1 MTVIRP
7 KYLLFLVLTVML
19 IVVTGCKSSSA
30 GNGDEKIEIIMTHE
44 LPESFFKHK
53 YMEKFKEEVE
63 EKSDGR
69 LNVKIYSSGQ
79 LFKDGEALQALGTGS
94 VQMVWPV
101 SVHLEALDEQY
112 GIVNLPFALDDEQV
126 LKNQNF
132 RHDLTSLLNT
142 FVEDKG
148 IRVLGL
154 LRTAEGIILTSDDE
168 VKEMKDLQGLKIRS
182 VGGQVATDIIE
193 SFKASA
199 VSLPATE
206 IATSLSQGVIDG
218 VNTSPD
224 GWKDVVG
231 STAKYGFIVPQM
243 QIFTYSVATDKAWFD
258 DLPEDLQEIIK
269 VTLDELLT
277 VQWQESMDLDKKYIK
292 EVTEEFGNVHRATD
306 SDVEEWK
313 EKLKGVSSNFEKR
326 YPDAFQKFKELKE
339 KHD

>member
-1 MTVIRP
+1 MVFRR
-7 KYLLFLVLTVML
+7 KYLLLLILTGVLIGL
-19 IVVTGCKSSSA
+19 AGCKSSSA
-30 GNGDEKIEIIMTHE
+30 GNEEKKYDVIMTHE

-53 YMEKFKEEVE
+53 YMEKFKKEVE

-69 LNVKIYSSGQ
+69 LDVKIYPSGQ

-94 VQMVWPV
+94 VHMVWPV

-112 GIVNLPFALDDEQV
+112 GIVNLPFALTDEQV
-126 LKNQNF
+126 LNNQNF
-132 RHDLTSLLNT
+132 RHDLTGLLNT

-154 LRTAEGIILTSDDE
+154 LRTAEGIILTSDEE
-168 VKEMKDLQGLKIRS
+168 VKEMKDLKGLKIRS
-182 VGGQVATDIIE
+182 VGGQVATDMIE

-231 STAKYGFIVPQM
+231 STAKYGYIVPQM
-243 QIFTYSVATDKAWFD
+243 QIFTYSVATDKVWFD
-258 DLPEDLQEIIK
+258 DLPEDLQKIMEE
-269 VTLDELLT
+269 TLDELLT
-277 VQWQESMDLDKKYIK
+277 VQWEESMNLDKKYIK
-292 EVTEEFGNVHRATD
+292 EVTEDFGSVHRASE
-306 SDVEEWK
+306 SDVVQWK
-313 EKLKGVSSNFEKR
+313 ENLKGVSTNFEKR
-326 YPDAFQKFKELKE
+326 YPDAYQKFMELKE
-339 KHD
+339 KHK